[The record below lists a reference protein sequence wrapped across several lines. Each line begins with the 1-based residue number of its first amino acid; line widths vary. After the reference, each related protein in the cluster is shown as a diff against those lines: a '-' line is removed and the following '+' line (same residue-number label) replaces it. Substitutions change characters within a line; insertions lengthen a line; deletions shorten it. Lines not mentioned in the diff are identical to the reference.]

1 MHTFFSVL
9 KDFIHFFN
17 VRTII
22 GRIRLAVLASIAVVV
37 VYFLAGG
44 TQADVESVKQER
56 AVVVASVSFFSDSVS
71 TQLVGAVSSIDQAI
85 IQAES
90 SGRVTSVEV
99 ILGQSVAAGQVIVR
113 LENASEF
120 AAVLQAEGAYEG
132 TFAAAQISDVSVF
145 DAENNLTSERNSAY
159 ASYASAYST
168 LLTIYQNDLDLIV
181 ADPEDIFRTPGV
193 RLQAT
198 GKRINEVDTDFKSIG
213 VLVSEQLVPD
223 TTVLPIS
230 ELLTDA
236 QASGEIMM
244 QLINNLQ
251 FLIGNDELNEAY
263 TATELAYLSRLN
275 SAQSKVNTLI
285 SSLKASEDKL
295 YTAKAVLTKAELGG
309 TSGVVSSANAQIKQA
324 LGSLRAAQANY
335 NKTILRSP
343 IAGVVNSLGVQ
354 TGDFVSGFQTVAE
367 VANNDALEITTFVGQ
382 SDRALLETQQEVRI
396 EGGILGVVSAI
407 APAVNTATGKI
418 EVQIQSTSPD
428 LLNGDT
434 VIITLDSQVDAAG
447 DTTIQVP
454 LTAVKFTASAGI
466 VYSVADGV
474 LLAHDVTIG
483 PVRDVYIEILSGI
496 SPDMEIVVDA
506 RGLNEGERVTV
517 VAN

>member
-1 MHTFFSVL
+1 MHTFSSVL

-17 VRTII
+17 LRTTI
-22 GRIRLAVLASIAVVV
+22 GRIRLAVLVSVLVGA

-44 TQADVESVKQER
+44 AQDVVESASQER
-56 AVVVASVSFFSDSVS
+56 AVVVSSVAFFSDSVS
-71 TQLVGAVSSIDQAI
+71 TQLIGTVSSIDQAI

-99 ILGQSVAAGQVIVR
+99 TLGQSISAGQVIAR
-113 LENASEF
+113 LENANEF
-120 AAVLQAEGAYEG
+120 ASVLQAEGAYEG
-132 TFAAAQISDVSVF
+132 ALAAAEISDVSAS
-145 DAENNLTSERNSAY
+145 DAENNLRSAQNSAY
-159 ASYASAYST
+159 AIYVSAYST
-168 LLTIYQNDLDLIV
+168 FLTIYQGDLDLIV
-181 ADPEDIFRTPGV
+181 ADPEDTFRTPGV
-193 RLQAT
+193 RLKAS
-198 GKRINEVDTDFKSIG
+198 GDLIDEVDVEFKKIG
-213 VLVSEQLVPD
+213 ILISKPLAPNV
-223 TTVLPIS
+223 TVLSVS
-230 ELLTDA
+230 ELLIDA
-236 QASGEIMM
+236 QASGEQIMR
-244 QLINNLQ
+244 LINNLQ
-251 FLIGNDELNEAY
+251 FLINDKDANNAY
-263 TATELAYLSRLN
+263 EATELAYLSTLN
-275 SAQSKVNTLI
+275 SSQAKVDAVL
-285 SSLKASEDKL
+285 SSLKAAEDRISA
-295 YTAKAVLTKAELGG
+295 AKAVLTKAELGG
-309 TSGVVSSANAQIKQA
+309 TSGAVSSSNARVKQA

-343 IAGVVNSLGVQ
+343 IAGVVNSLAIQ

-418 EVQIQSTSPD
+418 EVQIQSTSPE

-434 VIITLDSQVDAAG
+434 VIITLDSQVDATG

-454 LTAVKFTASAGI
+454 LTAVKFTASAGV
-466 VYSVADGV
+466 VYSVTDGV
-474 LLAHDVTIG
+474 LVAHDVTIG

-517 VAN
+517 VTN